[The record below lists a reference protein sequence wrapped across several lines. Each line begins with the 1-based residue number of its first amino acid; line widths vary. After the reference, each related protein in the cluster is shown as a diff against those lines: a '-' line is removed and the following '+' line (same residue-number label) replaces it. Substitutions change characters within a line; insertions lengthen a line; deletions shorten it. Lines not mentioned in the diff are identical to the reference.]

1 MVCKIEEGLP
11 GYGERGTLAA
21 ESQKLETDRKQSMEL
36 NGQGWDAE
44 QKQEYERK
52 HLVWGERLG
61 VRFPTT

>member
-36 NGQGWDAE
+36 NGEGHS
-44 QKQEYERK
+44 R
-52 HLVWGERLG
+52 GPRLG
-61 VRFPTT
+61 CGTKTGI